1 MYSKDR
7 SDSEFQLVPL
17 AEDSDYQAA
26 RSAVADAEKAMLAA
40 EQRYRGVQTP
50 AQERSAWQEI
60 ENARKALDEASNKR
74 DEVASRRS
82 LKVCET
88 FCAEHQRHLRDLLD
102 SLEGVADACGSLAAL
117 ESRIAASGHSVRSD
131 ILGVALPPT
140 VLQLDNRDD
149 YSSQVA
155 GFRRELM
162 ARGVI

>member
-7 SDSEFQLVPL
+7 SDSKFQLVPL

-40 EQRYRGVQTP
+40 EQRYRAVQTP
-50 AQERSAWQEI
+50 AQERSAWQEV

-82 LKVCET
+82 LEVCEA
-88 FCAEHQRHLRDLLD
+88 FRAEQQRHLRDLLEK
-102 SLEGVADACGSLAAL
+102 LEGAAEACGCLAAL

-131 ILGVALPPT
+131 ILGAALPLA
-140 VLQLDNRDD
+140 VFELGSRDD
-149 YSSQVA
+149 YGSQLA
-155 GFRRELM
+155 RFRREL
-162 ARGVI
+162 AAKGVV